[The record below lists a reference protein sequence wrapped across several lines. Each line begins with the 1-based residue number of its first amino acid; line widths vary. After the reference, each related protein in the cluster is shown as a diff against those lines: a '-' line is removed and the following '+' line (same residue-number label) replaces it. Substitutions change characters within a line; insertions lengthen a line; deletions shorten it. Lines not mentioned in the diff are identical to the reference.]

1 MPDLRVVSDF
11 QPTGDQPGAIEKLTA
26 GLARGMRHQT
36 LLGATGTGKTATIA
50 WTIERHNK
58 PTLVLAHNKTLAAQ
72 LYSELREFFPH
83 NAVEYFVS
91 YFDYYQPE
99 AYLPRSDTYIEKD
112 SSRNDEIDKLRHA
125 ATRALFERRD
135 VIIVASVSCIY
146 GLGAPVDYGATV
158 VRLRTG
164 GRYRRDGVLRQL
176 VDLQYQRNDQQ
187 LSRARFRV
195 RGDTLELQPAYD
207 DFVVRVQ
214 FFGDEV
220 ERITEIDPL
229 TGELLHERKELNVY
243 PASHYVTPADKLRD
257 AVADIEAEMEQRV
270 GELEERGMVLEAARL
285 RQRTTF
291 DLEMM
296 RELGFCSGIENYSR
310 HLSRRA
316 PGSRPWT
323 LLDYFP
329 PDWLLVVDE
338 SHMTIPQVVGMYKN
352 DRTRK
357 EILVDFGFRLP
368 SALDN
373 RPLTFEEFEAH
384 LDQVVYMSATP
395 SAYELGRSEQI
406 VQQLIRPTGIVDPT
420 IEVRPTEGQIDD
432 LIDRIRERV
441 DRGERVLVTTLTKK
455 MAEDLADYLHE
466 MSVKVS
472 YLHSEVDTLERVQIL
487 RDLRLGV
494 HDVLVGINLLREGID
509 LPEVTLVAILDADKE
524 GFLRSAWS
532 LIQVIGRAARNV
544 GGEVVMYADRI
555 TESMQVAID
564 ETNRRRAVQEA
575 YNREHGIEPR
585 TIIKGIRDINDRL
598 RAVAESSGEYG
609 AALGGRELS
618 TMTKQQIEKLVAQL
632 EADMRAAAKQLEFE
646 RAAALRDELQDIRLR
661 VLEEDASTTVL
672 RAAERA
678 GRTVEA
684 AGRAAESTTTPSK
697 RMAALKSG
705 DRRARRMARDAGAE
719 LEVTS
724 VTVSDAAEE
733 PADALTGGAPGHAH
747 DGHADGHG
755 DRPADEGTAAD
766 WLPGIRDEHEGD
778 DSGWMARWLDRPT
791 WDRRVTPNVVKR
803 TGQRPARRRG

>member
-1 MPDLRVVSDF
+1 MPDFRMHAPY
-11 QPTGDQPGAIEKLTA
+11 QPTGDQPQAVESLVA
-26 GLARGMRHQT
+26 GIRAGKKHQV
-36 LLGATGTGKTATIA
+36 LLGATGTGKTATA
-50 WTIERHNK
+50 SWLIEQVNK

-72 LYSELREFFPH
+72 LYSEFREFFPD

-158 VRLRTG
+158 LRLRVG

-176 VDLQYQRNDQQ
+176 VDLQYSRNDQA

-207 DFVVRVQ
+207 DFIARVE

-220 ERITEIDPL
+220 ERVTELDPL
-229 TGELLHERKELNVY
+229 TGEVLAERNELNVY
-243 PASHYVTPADKLRD
+243 PASHYVTPQEKMVQAI
-257 AVADIEAEMEQRV
+257 ADIDAEMEERV
-270 GELEERGMVLEAARL
+270 AELDKKGMVLEAERL
-285 RQRTTF
+285 RQRTAF

-310 HLSRRA
+310 HLARREA
-316 PGSRPWT
+316 GSRPWT
-323 LLDYFP
+323 LLDYVP
-329 PDWLLVVDE
+329 PDWLLIVDE
-338 SHMTIPQVVGMYKN
+338 SHMPSPQVAGMYKN

-357 EILVDFGFRLP
+357 EVLVDFGFRLP

-373 RPLTFEEFEAH
+373 RPLTFEEWEAH
-384 LDQVVYMSATP
+384 LDQVVHMSATP
-395 SAYELGRSEQI
+395 GPWELQRTEGVVE
-406 VQQLIRPTGIVDPT
+406 QLIRPTGIVDPS

-432 LIDRIRERV
+432 LIDRIKERV
-441 DRGERVLVTTLTKK
+441 DRGERVLATTLTKR

-466 MSVKVS
+466 MGVKVS

-494 HDVLVGINLLREGID
+494 YDVLVGINLLREGID

-544 GGEVVMYADRI
+544 GGEVVMYADRV

-564 ETNRRRAVQEA
+564 ETERRRRIQQA
-575 YNREHGIEPR
+575 YNEEHGIEPQ
-585 TIIKGIRDINDRL
+585 TIVKEIRDINDRL
-598 RAVAESSGEYG
+598 AAVAQSSG
-609 AALGGRELS
+609 ASGGDERELS
-618 TMTKQQIEKLVAQL
+618 ELSQAQIEKMVAQL
-632 EADMRAAAKQLEFE
+632 EAEMKNAAKQLEFE
-646 RAAALRDELQDIRLR
+646 RAAALRDEIQDIRLR
-661 VLEEDASTTVL
+661 VLEEDASVAVLKKAEKAATTEKRSTPTAKPSE
-672 RAAERA
+672 RAAARKAGERR
-678 GRTVEA
+678 GR
-684 AGRAAESTTTPSK
+684 RQ
-697 RMAALKSG
+697 
-705 DRRARRMARDAGAE
+705 GAE
-719 LEVTS
+719 ESALEVTE
-724 VTVSDAAEE
+724 VKVLPAGEE
-733 PADALTGGAPGHAH
+733 PVEI
-747 DGHADGHG
+747 
-755 DRPADEGTAAD
+755 DEGTAAD
-766 WLPGIRDEHEGD
+766 VFPGIKDVHEDDDE
-778 DSGWMARWLDRPT
+778 GWMARWLEKPT
-791 WDRRVTPNVVKR
+791 WDRRVTPNVIKR
-803 TGQRPARRRG
+803 TGQRPRRR

>member
-1 MPDLRVVSDF
+1 MPDFQLDAPF
-11 QPTGDQPGAIEKLTA
+11 QPTGDQPQAIESLVA
-26 GLARGMRHQT
+26 GVRDGKKHQV
-36 LLGATGTGKTATIA
+36 LLGATGTGKTFAISKV
-50 WTIERHNK
+50 IEQVSK

-72 LYSELREFFPH
+72 LYSEFREFFPD

-125 ATRALFERRD
+125 ATRALFERKD

-158 VRLRTG
+158 LRLRVG

-176 VDLQYQRNDQQ
+176 VDLQYSRNDQA
-187 LSRARFRV
+187 LSRAKFRV

-207 DFVVRVQ
+207 DFIARVE

-220 ERITEIDPL
+220 ERVTELDPL
-229 TGELLHERKELNVY
+229 TGEVLAERNELNVY
-243 PASHYVTPADKLRD
+243 PASHYVTPQEKMVQAID
-257 AVADIEAEMEQRV
+257 DIDAEMEQRV
-270 GELEERGMVLEAARL
+270 GELEKKGMVLEAERL

-310 HLSRRA
+310 HLARREA
-316 PGSRPWT
+316 GSRPWT

-329 PDWLLVVDE
+329 PDWLLVIDE
-338 SHMTIPQVVGMYKN
+338 SHMTIPQVAGMYKN

-357 EILVDFGFRLP
+357 EVLVDFGFRLP

-373 RPLTFEEFEAH
+373 RPLTFEEFDAH
-384 LDQVVYMSATP
+384 LDQVVHMSATP
-395 SAYELGRSEQI
+395 GPWELQRSEG
-406 VQQLIRPTGIVDPT
+406 VVEQLIRPTGIVDPT

-432 LIDRIRERV
+432 LIDRIKERV
-441 DRGERVLVTTLTKK
+441 ERGERVLATTLTKR

-466 MSVKVS
+466 MGVKVS

-494 HDVLVGINLLREGID
+494 YDVLVGINLLREGID

-532 LIQVIGRAARNV
+532 LIQVIGRAARNT

-564 ETNRRRAVQEA
+564 ETERRRKIQQA
-575 YNREHGIEPR
+575 YNEEHGIEPQ
-585 TIIKGIRDINDRL
+585 TIVKEIRDINDRL
-598 RAVAESSGEYG
+598 
-609 AALGGRELS
+609 AAAAGGSTVGPGDEKELSELS
-618 TMTKQQIEKLVAQL
+618 TTEIEKMVAQL
-632 EADMRAAAKQLEFE
+632 EAEMKNAAKQLEFE
-646 RAAALRDELQDIRLR
+646 RAAALRDEIQDIRLR
-661 VLEEDASTTVL
+661 VLEQDASVAVL
-672 RAAERA
+672 KEAEKAAGEKARSTPTAKPSERAAARKAGERR
-678 GRTVEA
+678 GRREA
-684 AGRAAESTTTPSK
+684 AEESV
-697 RMAALKSG
+697 
-705 DRRARRMARDAGAE
+705 
-719 LEVTS
+719 LEVTE
-724 VTVSDAAEE
+724 VKVL
-733 PADALTGGAPGHAH
+733 PAGEVPVAI
-747 DGHADGHG
+747 
-755 DRPADEGTAAD
+755 DEGTAAD
-766 WLPGIRDEHEGD
+766 VFPGIKDAHEDDDE
-778 DSGWMARWLDRPT
+778 GWMARWLDKPT
-791 WDRRVTPNVVKR
+791 WDRRVTPNVIKR
-803 TGQRPARRRG
+803 TGSRPRRRG